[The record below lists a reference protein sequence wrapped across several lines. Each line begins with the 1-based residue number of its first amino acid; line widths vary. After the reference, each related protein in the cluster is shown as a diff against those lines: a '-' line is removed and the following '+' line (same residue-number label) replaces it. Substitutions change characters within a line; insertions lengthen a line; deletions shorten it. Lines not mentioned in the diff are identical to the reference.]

1 MVNGLSGERM
11 LIGLAIGIAVLIF
24 LVLKTKISP

>member
-11 LIGLAIGIAVLIF
+11 LVGLAIGIAILIF
-24 LVLKTKISP
+24 LVLKTY